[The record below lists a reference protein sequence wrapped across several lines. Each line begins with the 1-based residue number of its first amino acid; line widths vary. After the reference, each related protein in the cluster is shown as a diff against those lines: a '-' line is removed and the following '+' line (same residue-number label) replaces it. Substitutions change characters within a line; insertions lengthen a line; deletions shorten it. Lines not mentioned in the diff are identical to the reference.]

1 MALEEFRQQ
10 VKVITDF
17 IGSAVVDKTLEQR
30 LNNQFPYSGE
40 VCQRIKSLCLTGIE
54 QGWLCQYEHQGLRYG
69 RVIKP
74 EAGMQGYSVDVVDM
88 DNLAGP
94 EHRHPTGEI
103 DLIMPLDEQAQFD
116 LHSEGWLV
124 YEKDSVH
131 SPTVTG
137 GRAIVLYLLPN
148 GAIEFTQS

>member
-1 MALEEFRQQ
+1 MAFDEFRLQIK
-10 VKVITDF
+10 KVTDF
-17 IGSAVVDKTLEQR
+17 IAHSAVDKALEQR
-30 LNNQFPYSGE
+30 LNSQFPYAGE
-40 VCQRIKSLCLTGIE
+40 VCQRIKALCLTGIE

-74 EAGMQGYSVDVVDM
+74 DADMHDYSVDVVDM

-116 LHSEGWLV
+116 LHSAGWLV
-124 YEKDSVH
+124 YDKNSVH

>member
-40 VCQRIKSLCLTGIE
+40 LCQRIKALCLMGIE
-54 QGWLCQYEHQGLRYG
+54 QGWLCQYEHKGLRYG

-74 EAGMQGYSVDVVDM
+74 EVDMQGYSVDVVDM

-103 DLIMPLDEQAQFD
+103 DLIMPLDERAQFD